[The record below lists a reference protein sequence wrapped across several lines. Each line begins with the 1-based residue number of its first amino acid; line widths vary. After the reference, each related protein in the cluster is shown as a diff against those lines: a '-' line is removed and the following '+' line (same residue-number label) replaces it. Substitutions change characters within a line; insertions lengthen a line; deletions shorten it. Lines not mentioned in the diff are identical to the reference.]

1 MKISNKNRCQFDG
14 CKFQAQKNEDFCG
27 KHLKISKKMK
37 NPDIYCTK
45 KNCCNLK
52 KNGYQCCEKCY
63 NNQLKVNEKIKD

>member
-45 KNCCNLK
+45 KIA
-52 KNGYQCCEKCY
+52 
-63 NNQLKVNEKIKD
+63 VI